1 MTPARSNKPTDGALR
16 AAKQIEHNPSFL
28 QSTAEL
34 IDRETGVR
42 ELTDILENI
51 ITEAGDLIESRS
63 PAPASVITSK
73 PAIRYHFKTGQ
84 RTSLRTLRCCT
95 VPVVIPAR
103 VFSMGGDPAG
113 AAGGSRKGDFSG
125 AL

>member
-1 MTPARSNKPTDGALR
+1 MR

-63 PAPASVITSK
+63 PELAAKARAALRHYADEAPRQAE
-73 PAIRYHFKTGQ
+73 
-84 RTSLRTLRCCT
+84 
-95 VPVVIPAR
+95 
-103 VFSMGGDPAG
+103 
-113 AAGGSRKGDFSG
+113 
-125 AL
+125 